1 MQNKY
6 RWIAVWTVC
15 FSIGF
20 NLTAFAKPQ
29 NENELAKLQQQVEQL
44 QAQLKRRANR
54 SSDDENSLKASE
66 RVRNVGQQIVRRAP
80 RGTYE
85 QDIALQI
92 RLYDLSDLFAVSP
105 NYPATV
111 PNELEARRQFFA
123 NAPSNQRQMSGGG
136 GFGGGVFSCLLYTSP
151 SPRDS

>member
-105 NYPATV
+105 NYPS
-111 PNELEARRQFFA
+111 F
-123 NAPSNQRQMSGGG
+123 
-136 GFGGGVFSCLLYTSP
+136 
-151 SPRDS
+151 

>member
-44 QAQLKRRANR
+44 QAQLNRRANR
-54 SSDDENSLKASE
+54 SSDDENSLRASE
-66 RVRNVGQQIVRRAP
+66 RVRNV
-80 RGTYE
+80 
-85 QDIALQI
+85 
-92 RLYDLSDLFAVSP
+92 
-105 NYPATV
+105 
-111 PNELEARRQFFA
+111 
-123 NAPSNQRQMSGGG
+123 
-136 GFGGGVFSCLLYTSP
+136 CLLYTSP
-151 SPRDS
+151 SPRDRTRSRMPSSA